1 MFMRSRLSVEDEG
14 SRDKDGFP
22 GIEERTLGRFS
33 GPGAEQWGPSPWSRH
48 YSKP

>member
-33 GPGAEQWGPSPWSRH
+33 GPGVEQWGPSPWSRH